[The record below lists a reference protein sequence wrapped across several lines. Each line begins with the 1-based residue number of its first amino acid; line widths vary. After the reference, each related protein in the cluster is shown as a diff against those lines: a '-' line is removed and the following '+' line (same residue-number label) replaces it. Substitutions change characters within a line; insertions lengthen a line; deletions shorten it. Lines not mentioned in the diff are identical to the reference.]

1 LYNFRRLYIPGAEA
15 IGCVF
20 IIAEKSEEIGSIAVS
35 SGVTGQRLR
44 GLLESGSSAYNN
56 KKG

>member
-1 LYNFRRLYIPGAEA
+1 LYNLRGLFIPGAEA
-15 IGCVF
+15 AGCVF

-44 GLLESGSSAYNN
+44 GLLESGSCAYNN